1 MRFEELNLYD
11 YGLSP
16 ELIRKKGVE
25 PRDSARL
32 FVYDTKTDT
41 VTHDFFYNLAKYL
54 PERSL
59 LVLNETRVVPARLW
73 LRKETGGKIEV
84 FVLANEMSFR
94 HSDSAL
100 AGETSSPVCHSECN
114 EESRKKKKVPG
125 SFASAQDDNLEIP
138 VLVDRKVSIGQKLFF
153 PNGEYFEVVR
163 QEENKFYV
171 ILRTGRDLEAKPLS
185 EYLFALLDRY
195 GETPVPHYL
204 EEPDSHLPARIA
216 TRIVAGGRG
225 NGKDKEKE
233 NELRRR
239 YQTVF
244 AKTGASVAAPTAS
257 LHFTD
262 RVFESLD
269 AKGIDIAKVTLDVGQ
284 GTFAPLREENFVTKR
299 LHRERIDVCPDAA
312 AQLSEAKRS
321 GKSII
326 AVGTTALRTLESVVI
341 ASDRMERGN
350 PGLEGVD
357 CFACAR
363 NDKRE
368 CNRIFCTYS
377 GSTDIFIYPP
387 HEFRSADILVTNFHL
402 PKTSLMLLVDAFL
415 GHKGAKRRIM
425 PLYEE
430 AIMEKYAFYSFGD
443 SMLIR

>member
-1 MRFEELNLYD
+1 MTNMRFEELNRYD
-11 YGLSP
+11 YALPP

-41 VTHDFFYNLAKYL
+41 VTHDFFYNLAKHI
-54 PERSL
+54 PEKSL

-84 FVLANEMSFR
+84 FVLANEW
-94 HSDSAL
+94 D
-100 AGETSSPVCHSECN
+100 GNP
-114 EESRKKKKVPG
+114 
-125 SFASAQDDNLEIP
+125 EIP
-138 VLVDRKVSIGQKLFF
+138 ILVDRKVSIGQKLFF

-163 QEENKFYV
+163 QEENKFFV
-171 ILRTGRDLEAKPLS
+171 RLQSGNSLEN
-185 EYLFALLDRY
+185 LLDRY

-284 GTFAPLREENFVTKR
+284 GTFAPLKPENFETKR
-299 LHRERIDVCPDAA
+299 LHRERIEV
-312 AQLSEAKRS
+312 SEETAHELNASLGGRTSKS
-321 GKSII
+321 GRAIV

-341 ASDRMERGN
+341 ASDRRERGN
-350 PGLEGVD
+350 PGWEGVD

-363 NDKRE
+363 NNKRE
-368 CNRIFCTYS
+368 CNRIFCSYS